1 MNPFG
6 DRRFP
11 EPWLQPHQARR
22 APPTDD
28 ENALAASIEAAFA
41 AGVWDLAGLVARLNA
56 DGLRTPA
63 GEPWTEARYR
73 DVMARLGR

>member
-1 MNPFG
+1 VNPFG

-11 EPWLQPHQARR
+11 EPWLRPHQAREST
-22 APPTDD
+22 PTDY
-28 ENALAASIEAAFA
+28 ENALASAIEAAFA
-41 AGVWDLAGLVARLNA
+41 AGIWDLPGLVQRLNA

-73 DVMARLGR
+73 EVLARMGR

>member
-1 MNPFG
+1 LNPFG

-11 EPWLQPHQARR
+11 EPWAQPHQARQT
-22 APPTDD
+22 PPTDD
-28 ENALAASIEAAFA
+28 ENALASSIEAAFA
-41 AGVWDLAGLVARLNA
+41 AGVWELSGLVAHLNA
-56 DGLRTPA
+56 RGLRTPS